1 MEEKVTLEEA
11 VVQLLKEKGLRLTT
25 AESCTGG
32 AIASRIVNVP
42 GASEVLEQGIVTY
55 SNEAKQRYLGV
66 SEETP
71 CPVRRC
77 QHADRL

>member
-1 MEEKVTLEEA
+1 MAPVEEELKKRFGNHIYTMEEEVTLEEA

-42 GASEVLEQGIVTY
+42 GASEVLEQGIVT
-55 SNEAKQRYLGV
+55 
-66 SEETP
+66 
-71 CPVRRC
+71 
-77 QHADRL
+77 